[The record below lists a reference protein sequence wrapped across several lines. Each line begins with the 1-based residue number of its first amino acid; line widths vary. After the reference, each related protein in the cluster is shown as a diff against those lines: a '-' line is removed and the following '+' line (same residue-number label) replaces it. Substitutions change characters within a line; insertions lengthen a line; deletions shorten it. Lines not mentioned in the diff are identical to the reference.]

1 MKAIEELDVDKG
13 PGMDGIP
20 PLLLKN
26 CSTALASPITSLFNR
41 SLHDRMFP
49 VAWKSASIIP
59 IYKSGN
65 CNRVTN
71 YRGVSVLCCLS
82 KIFEKLVHNVLY
94 NAVSSLISGSQHGF
108 MKQRSTTTNLM
119 CYVNTLSR
127 EVEHGQQVDSIY
139 IDFAN
144 AFDTVPHILVIDI
157 RNG

>member
-1 MKAIEELDVDKG
+1 MKSDSERNNLQEVETTYKALLFSTYESYINLPDVQFSVVEVVKAIEELDVDKG

-71 YRGVSVLCCLS
+71 YRGVSVFS
-82 KIFEKLVHNVLY
+82 KNWCITFRITPYLH
-94 NAVSSLISGSQHGF
+94 
-108 MKQRSTTTNLM
+108 
-119 CYVNTLSR
+119 
-127 EVEHGQQVDSIY
+127 
-139 IDFAN
+139 
-144 AFDTVPHILVIDI
+144 
-157 RNG
+157 

>member
-1 MKAIEELDVDKG
+1 MLFRSIASSNSEAASLFAKFFESVFSKSSPVPRFNRFAHIASPDINLPDVQFSVVEVVKAIEELDVDKG

-65 CNRVTN
+65 
-71 YRGVSVLCCLS
+71 
-82 KIFEKLVHNVLY
+82 
-94 NAVSSLISGSQHGF
+94 
-108 MKQRSTTTNLM
+108 
-119 CYVNTLSR
+119 
-127 EVEHGQQVDSIY
+127 
-139 IDFAN
+139 
-144 AFDTVPHILVIDI
+144 
-157 RNG
+157 